1 MCSTTSRASPPWR
14 RRKLRQSRYRRP
26 AALIERTSRDGRRKT
41 HEDHTMALTF
51 PNRMRFYDTA
61 RCAVRFWGHDGALE
75 SSFFVAADS
84 LKQLQPAMRFNE
96 NSILAAFD
104 LNREVIQSAAA
115 KAYARTRKSS
125 YELVAA
131 DF

>member
-1 MCSTTSRASPPWR
+1 MIRQTLIAHVIDDFARLSAAAAAQTSSSQQE
-14 RRKLRQSRYRRP
+14 RQT
-26 AALIERTSRDGRRKT
+26 A
-41 HEDHTMALTF
+41 MATGMRLSF

-61 RCAVRFWGHDGALE
+61 RGAVRFWGHDGAME
-75 SSFFVAADS
+75 SSFFVDVDS

-104 LNREVIQSAAA
+104 LNRAAIESVA
-115 KAYARTRKSS
+115 TKAYARSRKSS
-125 YELVAA
+125 YDLVAA

>member
-1 MCSTTSRASPPWR
+1 MSR
-14 RRKLRQSRYRRP
+14 
-26 AALIERTSRDGRRKT
+26 GRRKA
-41 HEDHTMALTF
+41 HEDHTMALSF

-84 LKQLQPAMRFNE
+84 LKRLQPAMRFNE

-104 LNREVIQSAAA
+104 LNREAIQSAAA
-115 KAYARTRKSS
+115 KAYARARKSS

>member
-1 MCSTTSRASPPWR
+1 MSLS
-14 RRKLRQSRYRRP
+14 
-26 AALIERTSRDGRRKT
+26 
-41 HEDHTMALTF
+41 F

-61 RCAVRFWGHDGALE
+61 RCAVRFWGHDGAME
-75 SSFFVAADS
+75 SSFFVAVDW

-104 LNREVIQSAAA
+104 LNRDLIQSVAT
-115 KAYARTRKSS
+115 KAYARGRKSS